1 MKISTLILIVCSM
14 IFMMSC
20 GEEKP
25 INTEPSVKTVSNKID
40 SDKTPATE
48 SDQVSDVV
56 ENADHSEATITTSQ
70 PTTSDDSNEN
80 NHLADVTPEKGGFAE
95 ITFEKMKYDFG
106 TIEEGDVISHTFKF
120 FNTGTGDLVISDATA
135 TCGCTRPD
143 FPFTPIA
150 PQETGTINVSFNST
164 GKDGKQRKPI
174 TVISNATD
182 KRMTVYLQGK
192 VVPKGTLK
200 KEKAI
205 QADPD
210 SASSN

>member
-1 MKISTLILIVCSM
+1 M

-25 INTEPSVKTVSNKID
+25 INNEPSVKTVANKID

-48 SDQVSDVV
+48 SVKVSD
-56 ENADHSEATITTSQ
+56 EAAPSNETDAHSHSPQSA
-70 PTTSDDSNEN
+70 TSDDSNEN
-80 NHLADVTPEKGGFAE
+80 TNSANVTPRRGGFAE
-95 ITFEKMKYDFG
+95 ITFEKMRYDFG

-150 PQETGTINVSFNST
+150 PQEAGTINVSFNST
-164 GKDGKQRKPI
+164 GKNGKQRKPI
-174 TVISNATD
+174 TIISNATD
-182 KRMTVYLQGK
+182 KRMTVYLQGN
-192 VVPKGTLK
+192 VVPKGTLN
-200 KEKAI
+200 KEEVI
-205 QADPD
+205 QTDPD
-210 SASSN
+210 STSSN